1 MKSLLA
7 LAAAAWLAA
16 APALGVAAGVGPA
29 ASARRAPSRAT
40 VPEWLTRQ
48 HEWDAAQLARQTAR
62 WGGTLE
68 QIVAASAREAAAE
81 SLYVNALATWA
92 LGESVSLSGSA
103 LPLAAYEA
111 PLRRGTLDLLEHGRP
126 DPAARILDG
135 PLRGDRTML
144 PVRARVAGLR
154 QWPDSGL
161 ALLAW
166 PPDRRVAG
174 PRPIRWDAVG
184 RARGNDIVA
193 GLLAAEQLADS
204 SGNPRARRAALWKLA
219 QEPRPA
225 VKSYARVRLARA
237 LVALGEPRLAGQIL
251 QQAYGMSDDE
261 RLLLANLRADQAGAL
276 GDTVWGATQ
285 MIDAA
290 RDPTLATSARY
301 PLVKRA
307 ADWTRGSRADSLD
320 EASWLDLARM
330 LGDVGEGETA
340 LSVMKRRHVSA
351 SDTAA
356 QVARQETEA
365 AVLLRLKRNQEAASA
380 YEKLL
385 GRTEQP
391 AAARAKYA
399 LGLARAKRGSGE
411 FEAMDKAFLQSV
423 ALDSTGST
431 GSVAA
436 WERAR
441 EWEDR
446 KTPAE
451 AVRIFSWCRRYVRDA
466 TTTQA
471 LMAHGAIACIRAG
484 QPDSAYAFIADGYVN
499 LAHYWKA
506 QIATAKGDS
515 ARALAEFRQIT
526 LADPWSYEG
535 VRAAEEVARRDGK
548 PGGAGSAVKPA
559 DVADRQHR
567 ASGPSVDPEIP
578 LDARLLGAVGATDL
592 MMDALREGAQSDE
605 KALSRAC
612 TDGLEERGVFRVGS
626 ADAVPKERL
635 EYPPAYP
642 VAALT
647 SAERESL
654 SVSLLWAIMRQES
667 AYLRDAR
674 SKAGALGLL
683 QLLPST
689 ASRLNHAP
697 VTETDLTDP
706 ALNVRLGAK
715 YVAGLWSEFGDPR
728 ATIAA
733 YNAGEEP
740 VRRWMRDRPKV
751 DDMWVELIPYRET
764 RDYVKQVYTIWRR
777 YEALYGIPPAERR

>member
-1 MKSLLA
+1 MSA
-7 LAAAAWLAA
+7 LAA
-16 APALGVAAGVGPA
+16 
-29 ASARRAPSRAT
+29 
-40 VPEWLTRQ
+40 
-48 HEWDAAQLARQTAR
+48 
-62 WGGTLE
+62 
-68 QIVAASAREAAAE
+68 
-81 SLYVNALATWA
+81 WA
-92 LGESVSLSGSA
+92 LSDSVSLPGSS
-103 LPLAAYEA
+103 LPLAAYQA
-111 PLRRGTLDLLEHGRP
+111 PLRRGALDLLEHGRP

-135 PLRGDRTML
+135 PLRGDRAML
-144 PVRARVAGLR
+144 PVRARVAGL
-154 QWPDSGL
+154 QQSPDSGL

-166 PPDRRVAG
+166 PPDIRISG
-174 PRPIRWDAVG
+174 PRPIRWDAAG
-184 RARGNDIVA
+184 RARGNEIVA

-204 SGNPRARRAALWKLA
+204 GDNPRARRAALWKLS

-225 VKSYARVRLARA
+225 VKSYARMRLARA
-237 LVALGEPRLAGQIL
+237 LVALGEPRLAGQLL
-251 QQAYGMSDDE
+251 QQAYGMNDDE

-276 GDTVWGATQ
+276 GDTVWGAAQ

-290 RDPTLATSARY
+290 RDPTLSTTARY

-307 ADWTRGSRADSLD
+307 ADWTARGSRADSLD

-351 SDTAA
+351 PNPDA

-365 AVLLRLKRNQEAASA
+365 AILLRLKRNQDAAAA
-380 YEKLL
+380 YERLL
-385 GRTEQP
+385 GRTEPP

-451 AVRIFSWCRRYVRDA
+451 AVRIFAWCRRYVRDA

-548 PGGAGSAVKPA
+548 PVGAGSAAKPA
-559 DVADRQHR
+559 DVADRQR
-567 ASGPSVDPEIP
+567 RGSGPSADPEIP

-667 AYLRDAR
+667 AYLRAAR

-689 ASRLNHAP
+689 ASRLNHAT
-697 VTETDLTDP
+697 VTEADLTDP

-733 YNAGEEP
+733 YNAGEEA
-740 VRRWMRDRPKV
+740 VRRWMRDRPKI